1 MTNKICI
8 AENKQDGTYHPILFY
23 PSPKPSEYDDE
34 YWRHY
39 SYAHLTEGF
48 QSFQDAY
55 DWASEHAS
63 EDGNLEFVD
72 ITIVY
77 DGLDQSTKIYYFKR

>member
-23 PSPKPSEYDDE
+23 PAPKPSEYDDE

-48 QSFQDAY
+48 KSSEEAC
-55 DWASEHAS
+55 DWAMEHAFD
-63 EDGNLEFVD
+63 DGSLEYVD
-72 ITIVY
+72 VTIVC
-77 DGLDQSTKIYYFKR
+77 DGLTGSSMVFYFKR

>member
-8 AENKQDGTYHPILFY
+8 AEDTQGGTYHPILFY
-23 PSPKPSEYDDE
+23 PSPKPSEYDED

-48 QSFQDAY
+48 ASFEEAY
-55 DWASEHAS
+55 KWASEHAS

-72 ITIVY
+72 VTISCN
-77 DGLDQSTKIYYFKR
+77 GLTGTSVVYYFKR

>member
-8 AENKQDGTYHPILFY
+8 MEDKQGGTYHPILFY

-34 YWRHY
+34 YWRYY

-48 QSFQDAY
+48 KSAVEAIN
-55 DWASEHAS
+55 WAMEHAK
-63 EDGNLEFVD
+63 EDDNLEYADVTIIVD
-72 ITIVY
+72 GMSGSSMVH
-77 DGLDQSTKIYYFKR
+77 YFKR